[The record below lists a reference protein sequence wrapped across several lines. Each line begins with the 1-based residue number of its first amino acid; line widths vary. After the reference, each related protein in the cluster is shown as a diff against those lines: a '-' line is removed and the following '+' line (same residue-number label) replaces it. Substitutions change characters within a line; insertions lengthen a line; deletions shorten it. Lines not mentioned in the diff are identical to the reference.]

1 MVDSESTMSGST
13 VWCEIMVDS
22 ESTMSGSPLDPEVAA
37 LPPARPPLVL
47 HDPEVLPAFGAV
59 TDGSDRVVVCVL
71 AIRVGR
77 LLAAVGV
84 IEDAVAVVEQVVCVD
99 VCSGGSNRSNVG
111 GHVSLPWIPGDVVAG
126 DAGSGVVAG
135 VVIVAVVVGGGVGAA
150 VLLLQTPT
158 VLADNGLHVPVGPPA
173 FAAVGGEAVDK
184 VLLGKVGD
192 DAGLLGEAGLDGG
205 DGGEGCA
212 AAALPL
218 VLDRGDDAVVSP
230 VPGAGCR
237 SVGARWG
244 GGHVLLRV
252 LRDPQSQLSHPLLLC
267 EVVPLVDPT
276 SPGHTA
282 GSELLVVLHHPV
294 VVLHEDGAALGDLGP
309 GVVLPALLLRPVQE
323 HILAGQA
330 RSHQSARQQKEPHC
344 VDC

>member
-1 MVDSESTMSGST
+1 M
-13 VWCEIMVDS
+13 
-22 ESTMSGSPLDPEVAA
+22 
-37 LPPARPPLVL
+37 R
-47 HDPEVLPAFGAV
+47 
-59 TDGSDRVVVCVL
+59 SDDD
-71 AIRVGR
+71 
-77 LLAAVGV
+77 
-84 IEDAVAVVEQVVCVD
+84 EDDAYVD
-99 VCSGGSNRSNVG
+99 VCAGRSNRSNVG

-150 VLLLQTPT
+150 VLLLQTTT

-230 VPGAGCR
+230 VPGAWCC

-252 LRDPQSQLSHPLLLC
+252 LRDP
-267 EVVPLVDPT
+267 VT
-276 SPGHTA
+276 
-282 GSELLVVLHHPV
+282 
-294 VVLHEDGAALGDLGP
+294 
-309 GVVLPALLLRPVQE
+309 
-323 HILAGQA
+323 I
-330 RSHQSARQQKEPHC
+330 
-344 VDC
+344 

>member
-37 LPPARPPLVL
+37 FPPARPPLVL

-59 TDGSDRVVVCVL
+59 TDGSDRVVVRVL

-84 IEDAVAVVEQVVCVD
+84 VEDPVAVVEQVVCVD
-99 VCSGGSNRSNVG
+99 VCAGGSNRSNVG

-230 VPGAGCR
+230 VPGAGCGC
-237 SVGARWG
+237 VGARRG

-252 LRDPQSQLSHPLLLC
+252 LRDPCQM
-267 EVVPLVDPT
+267 
-276 SPGHTA
+276 A
-282 GSELLVVLHHPV
+282 ILH
-294 VVLHEDGAALGDLGP
+294 
-309 GVVLPALLLRPVQE
+309 
-323 HILAGQA
+323 
-330 RSHQSARQQKEPHC
+330 SSN
-344 VDC
+344 